1 MTNQY
6 FNDLNNFLFSL
17 LTSDEILKTGMWGEN
32 SQFIRL
38 NNSKVRQT
46 GIVNDLSYSISL
58 ISNKRQASCSC
69 TLNGRIDY
77 DKNLLKNI
85 LINLRDDVKNLP
97 EDPYIVYP
105 ANSESTEQSNKGELL
120 KFDDAISSLLP
131 IMQGVDLTG
140 IWASG
145 LIYTGTANS
154 LGLSHWFETETFSLD
169 YSLITVGQK
178 MVKDCFAGTHW
189 NQKQYEQYIKESKLK
204 IELMKKDSIKIDP
217 GKYRTYIAPAGVSDI
232 IDMFSW
238 GGISESSLQQ
248 KDSALLKMRE
258 EDIKLSP
265 CFTLTEDF
273 SSGMVP
279 RFNGN
284 GEVAPETLP
293 LIVKGSLLNTLVSTR
308 TEKEYGIKSNFS
320 DSSEG
325 LRSPI
330 ISKGNLMEDEILSKI
345 DNGIYLSNL
354 HYLNWSDRLGGRITG
369 MTRYACFYVEGG
381 KIVAPIDNMRFDDT
395 IYNVF
400 GQNLES
406 VTNHHQLIP
415 NIGTYDGRDF
425 GGKYCPGILLSS
437 FDLTL

>member
-1 MTNQY
+1 MDSY
-6 FNDLNNFLFSL
+6 FKKLNELLFNEL
-17 LTSDEILKTGMWGEN
+17 LDSEILKTGMWGEN

-105 ANSESTEQSNKGELL
+105 TNSESTEQSNKGEVL

-204 IELMKKDSIKIDP
+204 I
-217 GKYRTYIAPAGVSDI
+217 
-232 IDMFSW
+232 
-238 GGISESSLQQ
+238 
-248 KDSALLKMRE
+248 
-258 EDIKLSP
+258 
-265 CFTLTEDF
+265 
-273 SSGMVP
+273 
-279 RFNGN
+279 
-284 GEVAPETLP
+284 
-293 LIVKGSLLNTLVSTR
+293 
-308 TEKEYGIKSNFS
+308 
-320 DSSEG
+320 
-325 LRSPI
+325 
-330 ISKGNLMEDEILSKI
+330 
-345 DNGIYLSNL
+345 
-354 HYLNWSDRLGGRITG
+354 
-369 MTRYACFYVEGG
+369 
-381 KIVAPIDNMRFDDT
+381 
-395 IYNVF
+395 
-400 GQNLES
+400 
-406 VTNHHQLIP
+406 
-415 NIGTYDGRDF
+415 
-425 GGKYCPGILLSS
+425 
-437 FDLTL
+437 